1 MVVKSSEVI
10 PHMKSKLQTGVITTY
25 SNPPAH
31 GARIA
36 AAILN
41 EKALN
46 DEWLVVKACSLFIRT
61 TFI

>member
-1 MVVKSSEVI
+1 MVVKSAEVI

-46 DEWLVVKACSLFIRT
+46 DEWLVVILGYE
-61 TFI
+61 

>member
-1 MVVKSSEVI
+1 MVTSNSEFIPRIKSQITIVI
-10 PHMKSKLQTGVITTY
+10 RANY

-41 EKALN
+41 NKALY
-46 DEWLVVKACSLFIRT
+46 DEW
-61 TFI
+61 